1 MVRFCRA
8 TRHIAMKNGSYG
20 KGSFLIANPV
30 LPDPNFSRT
39 VVLLCNHNDEGSF
52 GLVINRNSG
61 LKSSEVFAS
70 SELLSGYEC
79 DVYIGG
85 PVSPSQVFY
94 LVRSPHSLPELEEVC
109 PGVHMGLSWDALED
123 ILPDLEN
130 PNGSLRFYMGYSGWG
145 SGQLAGEMD
154 QRSWL
159 TCDAQDQ
166 FVFASPEQHIWP
178 GVVHSLGEEY
188 DYLLQAP
195 VDPRNN

>member
-1 MVRFCRA
+1 ME
-8 TRHIAMKNGSYG
+8 NGSYG

-39 VVLLCNHNDEGSF
+39 VVLLCNHNEEGSF

-61 LKSSEVFAS
+61 LTSSEVFSS

-85 PVSPSQVFY
+85 PVSPAQVFY
-94 LVRSPHSLPELEEVC
+94 LVRCPRPLPELEEVS
-109 PGVHMGLSWDALED
+109 PGIHMGMSWDALEHV
-123 ILPDLEN
+123 LPNIEN
-130 PNGSLRFYMGYSGWG
+130 PNVSLRFFMGYSGWG
-145 SGQLAGEMD
+145 SGQLGEEMN

-159 TCDAQDQ
+159 TCDAQDRY
-166 FVFASPEQHIWP
+166 VFTSCEEDVWP
-178 GVVHSLGEEY
+178 GAVQSLGKEY
-188 DYLLQAP
+188 EYLLQAP

>member
-1 MVRFCRA
+1 ME
-8 TRHIAMKNGSYG
+8 NGSYG

-70 SELLSGYEC
+70 SDLLADCEC
-79 DVYIGG
+79 DVFIGG
-85 PVSPSQVFY
+85 PVAPAQVFY
-94 LVRSPHSLPELEEVC
+94 LCRSPHPLPEMEEVC
-109 PGVHMGLSWDALED
+109 PGVHMGLSWDALEAA
-123 ILPDLEN
+123 LPDLER
-130 PNGSLRFYMGYSGWG
+130 PNENLRFYMGYSGWG
-145 SGQLAGEMD
+145 SGQLADEMD

-159 TCDAQDQ
+159 TCDATDQ
-166 FVFASPEQHIWP
+166 FVFNVSEKQIWP
-178 GVVHSLGEEY
+178 GVVHSLGKEY
-188 DYLLQAP
+188 EYLLQAP